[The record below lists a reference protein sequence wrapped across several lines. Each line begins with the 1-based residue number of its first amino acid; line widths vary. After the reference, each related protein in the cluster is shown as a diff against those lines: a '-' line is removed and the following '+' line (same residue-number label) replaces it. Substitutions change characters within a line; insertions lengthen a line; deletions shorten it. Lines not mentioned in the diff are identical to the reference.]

1 MSMRVRNSDFVEE
14 EEAGPP
20 VLLTAIS
27 FDISGGIGAVI
38 SFDEKKGLGGRRS

>member
-1 MSMRVRNSDFVEE
+1 MRVRNSDFVEE

-27 FDISGGIGAVI
+27 FDISRGIGAVI
-38 SFDEKKGLGGRRS
+38 NYIDQKGLGIHCA